1 MAIAYWTVA
10 GITFSIILSAFLRDR
25 AARKA
30 SLKAWAFIAVAT
42 LLWPVTLPF
51 IISSKL
57 RNAQARRSPSN
68 DCQSQD
74 CQSEDCQSQA
84 RKKDTSLMTM
94 LQTAPA
100 AGDS

>member
-10 GITFSIILSAFLRDR
+10 GITFSIILGAFLRDK
-25 AARKA
+25 ATRKV
-30 SLKAWAFIAVAT
+30 SLKAWVFIAIAT

-57 RNAQARRSPSN
+57 RAAQAKRAATQEAQN
-68 DCQSQD
+68 G
-74 CQSEDCQSQA
+74 
-84 RKKDTSLMTM
+84 TLLTT

-100 AGDS
+100 GDS

>member
-10 GITFSIILSAFLRDR
+10 GITFSIILSAFLRDK
-25 AARKA
+25 ATRKV
-30 SLKAWAFIAVAT
+30 SLKAWIFIAVAT

-57 RNAQARRSPSN
+57 RAAQARRIAV
-68 DCQSQD
+68 Q
-74 CQSEDCQSQA
+74 EA
-84 RKKDTSLMTM
+84 KKDNSLLTK

-100 AGDS
+100 GDS